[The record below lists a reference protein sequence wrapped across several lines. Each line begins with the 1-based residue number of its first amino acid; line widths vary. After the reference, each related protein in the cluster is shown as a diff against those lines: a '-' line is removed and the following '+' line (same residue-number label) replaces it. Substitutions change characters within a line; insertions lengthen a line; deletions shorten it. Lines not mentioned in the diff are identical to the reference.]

1 MIRHECKILLT
12 HIEWVDAWG
21 LYGNEHAG
29 VQHLR
34 DQHRFHRGGVE
45 IFWTQGLI
53 VAQNLSDKTF
63 SHCMSFHFIACHST
77 LSIKWCF
84 RSFCFILN
92 AFCVLTELALYIWVF
107 LGSEV
112 AMWLHW
118 FHCGQLTGD
127 AIVTDMLF
135 VSVERFREA
144 GTVTMWDRMRLVVT
158 DVAGHPANA
167 HFERRAFVCPTL
179 CFACLACRTP
189 GCHA

>member
-1 MIRHECKILLT
+1 MQNFADTHRVSRHVRTLWQWT
-12 HIEWVDAWG
+12 RRSPTSSWPTPVSSRRR
-21 LYGNEHAG
+21 GN
-29 VQHLR
+29 
-34 DQHRFHRGGVE
+34 
-45 IFWTQGLI
+45 FWTQGLI

-92 AFCVLTELALYIWVF
+92 AFCVLTELALYMWVF
-107 LGSEV
+107 LDSEV

-118 FHCGQLTGD
+118 FHCGRLTGD

-144 GTVTMWDRMRLVVT
+144 GTVTMWDRMRLDVT
-158 DVAGHPANA
+158 DLAGHPANA